1 MSLIPAKL
9 YFKPWVLLLTT
20 SLSWTARAQE
30 TPPDSLLETATLE
43 NVVQYALEHQPTV
56 QQALIDQEI
65 TNQIIKGKLAD
76 WYPQINFG
84 LYYNRYFDLQSSV
97 IGGNVIRFGVDNT
110 SAAQFTATQN
120 VFNRDVLLA
129 SSTASKVRILSEENI
144 TDSKIDVV
152 VNVTKAFY
160 DILATQQQV
169 KVTEESLVRIEQS
182 ARDAYE
188 RYQSG
193 VSDKTDYK
201 RATILLG
208 NAKATLKTNV
218 ELLKV
223 KQEYLKALMGYPREY
238 DITILYDTLQMEQ
251 EIALD
256 TLQAFNVVNH
266 IDYKMLF
273 LQGELQDANVRH
285 SQWAFLP
292 TLTLS
297 GIYNLN
303 YQSNNFDELF
313 KTQYP
318 YSYLNATLSL
328 PIFQGGK
335 RTAMIRE
342 QKWTRSRIDM
352 ALINLENT
360 LSAEYTRALASYKSN
375 LAQYFTQKENVTL
388 AQEVYEII
396 ELQYRSGIR
405 AYLDVTIAETDLQT
419 TRINY
424 FNALYQVL
432 ASKIDVQRA
441 LGQININ

>member
-65 TNQIIKGKLAD
+65 ANQIIKGKLAD

-182 ARDAYE
+182 A
-188 RYQSG
+188 
-193 VSDKTDYK
+193 
-201 RATILLG
+201 
-208 NAKATLKTNV
+208 
-218 ELLKV
+218 
-223 KQEYLKALMGYPREY
+223 
-238 DITILYDTLQMEQ
+238 
-251 EIALD
+251 
-256 TLQAFNVVNH
+256 
-266 IDYKMLF
+266 
-273 LQGELQDANVRH
+273 
-285 SQWAFLP
+285 
-292 TLTLS
+292 
-297 GIYNLN
+297 
-303 YQSNNFDELF
+303 
-313 KTQYP
+313 
-318 YSYLNATLSL
+318 
-328 PIFQGGK
+328 
-335 RTAMIRE
+335 
-342 QKWTRSRIDM
+342 
-352 ALINLENT
+352 
-360 LSAEYTRALASYKSN
+360 
-375 LAQYFTQKENVTL
+375 
-388 AQEVYEII
+388 
-396 ELQYRSGIR
+396 
-405 AYLDVTIAETDLQT
+405 
-419 TRINY
+419 
-424 FNALYQVL
+424 
-432 ASKIDVQRA
+432 
-441 LGQININ
+441 